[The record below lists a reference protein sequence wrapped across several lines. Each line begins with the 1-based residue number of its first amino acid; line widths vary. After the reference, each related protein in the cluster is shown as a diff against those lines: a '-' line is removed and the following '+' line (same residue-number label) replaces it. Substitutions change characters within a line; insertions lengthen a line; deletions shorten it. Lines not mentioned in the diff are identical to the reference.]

1 MLCSVTPI
9 FCQFIHPH
17 FTSKSYF
24 SLLFSIF
31 YSNLTKNLY
40 VIIFNISGNYSTL
53 LIYSIE
59 QRELKT
65 KLTIAFPVPIC
76 LHNTHRFCL
85 SAMYYNG
92 RKNQDLHTISYL

>member
-1 MLCSVTPI
+1 MLCSIRSI

-17 FTSKSYF
+17 FTSKSNF

-31 YSNLTKNLY
+31 YSSLTIDSY
-40 VIIFNISGNYSTL
+40 IIIFNIYGNYSIL

-59 QRELKT
+59 QRKLKM
-65 KLTIAFPVPIC
+65 KLTIAFPIPIR
-76 LHNTHRFCL
+76 LYNTHRFCL
-85 SAMYYNG
+85 SAIYYNG